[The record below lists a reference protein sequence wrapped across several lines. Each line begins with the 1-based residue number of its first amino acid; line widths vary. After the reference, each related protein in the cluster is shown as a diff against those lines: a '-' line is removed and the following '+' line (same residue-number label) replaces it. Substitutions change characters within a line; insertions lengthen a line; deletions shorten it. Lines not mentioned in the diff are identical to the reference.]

1 MTGRV
6 RSLLRFSVPSAKQ
19 SKNKPGDR
27 ALNIIIILNDAPYG
41 SERTFQGLRMA
52 DALLKLEED
61 LEFTLYL
68 SNDAVLCAKT
78 GQQTPDGYYNVE
90 RMLKPIIRRGTV
102 IVCRTCAE
110 ARGLAAADLMDGVRI
125 VTLGEGAE
133 MVLEADKSLV
143 Y

>member
-1 MTGRV
+1 MEI
-6 RSLLRFSVPSAKQ
+6 L
-19 SKNKPGDR
+19 
-27 ALNIIIILNDAPYG
+27 IILNDAPYG

-52 DALLKLEED
+52 DAMLKLEEEAE
-61 LEFTLYL
+61 LTVYL

-90 RMLKPIIRRGTV
+90 RMLKPILRRGSV

-110 ARGLAAADLMDGVRI
+110 ARGLQQQDLMDGVRI
-125 VTLGEGAE
+125 VTLGEAAE
-133 MVLEADKSLV
+133 LALEAEKTLV

>member
-1 MTGRV
+1 MTTGEECE
-6 RSLLRFSVPSAKQ
+6 SMDIL
-19 SKNKPGDR
+19 
-27 ALNIIIILNDAPYG
+27 IILNDAPYG

-52 DALLKLEED
+52 DAMQKLEED
-61 LEFTLYL
+61 ADLTVYL

-90 RMLKPIIRRGTV
+90 RMLKPIIRRGSV

-110 ARGLAAADLMDGVRI
+110 ARGLFQADLMDGVRI
-125 VTLGEGAE
+125 VTLGEAAE
-133 MVLEADKSLV
+133 IALEADKTLV